1 MNAMGCDGVFSN
13 LIDQA
18 SFIDKVV
25 LSVRGKKRKRP
36 QAAIETVQNLAIGG
50 PGRFYG
56 RALHFNCRDGGNPG
70 ELRYA
75 PLTHFPSVPPLR
87 LILRSVSTPLN
98 SEQVTLTE
106 ISLVRFDFSSYV
118 SAVELTSDVSGYE
131 VGEIRRT
138 LILGNRSIRDFS
150 DAEGRETV
158 YLGSPKSSLQLRLY
172 QKTKTIV
179 RLEFVLRLPFLR
191 SNEIQHPAD
200 LLILSSAS
208 LWNKIL
214 PPCP

>member
-1 MNAMGCDGVFSN
+1 MCPRFLFVDTNKSVHKGHHPQSHTWSTHGRIRTLTAMGCDGVFSN

-87 LILRSVSTPLN
+87 LI
-98 SEQVTLTE
+98 
-106 ISLVRFDFSSYV
+106 
-118 SAVELTSDVSGYE
+118 
-131 VGEIRRT
+131 
-138 LILGNRSIRDFS
+138 
-150 DAEGRETV
+150 
-158 YLGSPKSSLQLRLY
+158 
-172 QKTKTIV
+172 
-179 RLEFVLRLPFLR
+179 
-191 SNEIQHPAD
+191 
-200 LLILSSAS
+200 
-208 LWNKIL
+208 
-214 PPCP
+214 